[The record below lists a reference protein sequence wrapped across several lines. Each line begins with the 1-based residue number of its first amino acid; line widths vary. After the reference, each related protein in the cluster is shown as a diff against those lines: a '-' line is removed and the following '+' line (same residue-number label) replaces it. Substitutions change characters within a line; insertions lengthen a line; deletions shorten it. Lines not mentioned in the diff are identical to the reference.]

1 MHALFVLCLV
11 LTAPVPPMEQTYK
24 DIQEKQT
31 FNEQRIASLQMEM
44 DVLLDFHNIV
54 KTTKSKIQKEE
65 KSTKNENIF

>member
-11 LTAPVPPMEQTYK
+11 LTAPVPPLEQTYK

-54 KTTKSKIQKEE
+54 KTTHPKNKTQE
-65 KSTKNENIF
+65 KHKKQR